1 MANNRRLTSVK
12 IDENLFE
19 LFKEKCVADVFTF
32 QKLAERSIYLYLT
45 DEEFRKKIL
54 NQLNTVIPK

>member
-12 IDENLFE
+12 VDEHLFE
-19 LFKEKCVADVFTF
+19 QFKDKCVEDVFTF

-45 DEEFRKKIL
+45 NLEFRKKIL
-54 NQLNTVIPK
+54 NQTNTELPK